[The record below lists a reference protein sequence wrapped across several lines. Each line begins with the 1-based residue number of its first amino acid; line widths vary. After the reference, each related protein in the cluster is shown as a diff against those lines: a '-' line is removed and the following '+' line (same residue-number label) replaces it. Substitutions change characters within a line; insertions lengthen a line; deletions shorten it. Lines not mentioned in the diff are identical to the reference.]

1 MAISDLP
8 QSMKAIVFQ
17 QANERLAVTEK
28 PLPELAPG
36 DLLVKVV
43 AASLCASDIV
53 PWRGFLGD
61 PKGIVPGHEGVGIV
75 VKGADYICKRGWF
88 DATDSSVRNLVEEP
102 VRGFKVGDR
111 VGFVN
116 AIRTCGSCAAC
127 LAGHGQCCENGK
139 KNQGFHLDGFF
150 AQYTVVDWQFAVKI
164 HDGLPLEKLSP
175 LFCAGITAYGAVK
188 KVDAPGR
195 GYLGVFGLG
204 GVGTLVVRFA
214 VALGYTVIGFDVS
227 PTARSS
233 ASNYG
238 ATEVV
243 DPSDL
248 QSTKQAVEKITNG
261 KGLDGAVVAVGSQ
274 AAYEGALETIGFGKT
289 LVTVGVPHGPIQFNL
304 LPMIQKM
311 VVVKGTQTGC
321 PLELREMLDVVQRHR
336 IIPEVEISDLEAVP
350 DLFAKLV
357 EGKTT
362 TKLGVRMD

>member
-1 MAISDLP
+1 MAISADLP
-8 QSMKAIVFQ
+8 QSMKAVVFQ
-17 QANERLAVTEK
+17 QANGRLAVTEK

-53 PWRGFLGD
+53 PWQGFLGD

-75 VKGADYICKRGWF
+75 VKGADYIF
-88 DATDSSVRNLVEEP
+88 EEP

-150 AQYTVVDWQFAVKI
+150 AQYTVVDWQFTVKI
-164 HDGLPLEKLSP
+164 PDSLPLEKLSP

-274 AAYEGALETIGFGKT
+274 AAYEGALETIGFGK
-289 LVTVGVPHGPIQFNL
+289 
-304 LPMIQKM
+304 
-311 VVVKGTQTGC
+311 
-321 PLELREMLDVVQRHR
+321 
-336 IIPEVEISDLEAVP
+336 
-350 DLFAKLV
+350 
-357 EGKTT
+357 
-362 TKLGVRMD
+362 